1 MERHSE
7 RRTGQRGRRLRQPD
21 RQNRVDRL
29 TRRLLWELA
38 AAVAVFTLYLSAG
51 VWAPRQADQWRSA
64 LSELLTGSADLW
76 DACEQLGED
85 LAQGEDVVTSV
96 GDWCVSVFLPAEVES
111 APAETAAVSASGEAA
126 DGDSG

>member
-21 RQNRVDRL
+21 RQGRADRL

-38 AAVAVFTLYLSAG
+38 AAVAIFALYLSAG
-51 VWAPRQADQWRSA
+51 VWAPQQADRWRA
-64 LSELLTGSADLW
+64 TLEELLTGSADLW
-76 DACEQLGED
+76 GACERLGED

-96 GDWCVSVFLPAEVES
+96 GDWCVSVFLPAEMES
-111 APAETAAVSASGEAA
+111 VPAETAGVSDSGEAA
-126 DGDSG
+126 DAASG